1 MKLIMEG
8 WRDFLGKARKKPKP
22 EEEEDE
28 PSSVVKALV
37 SRGAFATHKEAK
49 KWLDDR
55 KQSTV
60 ELEEADDLLARESS
74 DISPK

>member
-8 WRDFLGKARKKPKP
+8 WRDFLKARKKPKP
-22 EEEEDE
+22 EY
-28 PSSVVKALV
+28 SSVVKALV

-49 KWLDDR
+49 KWLDS

-60 ELEEADDLLARESS
+60 ELEEVDDLLARISS
-74 DISPK
+74 DISNK

>member
-1 MKLIMEG
+1 MEG

-22 EEEEDE
+22 EY
-28 PSSVVKALV
+28 SSVVKALV

-55 KQSTV
+55 KQSSA
-60 ELEEADDLLARESS
+60 ELEEADDLLARVSS
-74 DISPK
+74 DISNK

>member
-22 EEEEDE
+22 KY
-28 PSSVVKALV
+28 SSEVRALV
-37 SRGAFATHKEAK
+37 SRGAFTTHEEAK
-49 KWLDDR
+49 KWLDS

-60 ELEEADDLLARESS
+60 ELEEVDDLLARISS
-74 DISPK
+74 DISNK